1 MGILRCFVIGLALF
15 SANSGFAV
23 AAGTAAAVTVVA
35 PLAPAVALDTAAAAR
50 LAVNRLEPSGEG
62 LRLLHPRRQVDFRPD
77 GVRVTGRRGT
87 AWAWRLTAVATAAGQ
102 PLLQLRSTRPAAV
115 GREKVVY
122 DRIALREE
130 YLLGTDSI
138 EQQFVLPRPLPLD
151 GEDLVVLGEVRASGI
166 LSESARGWSWRD
178 VNGEV
183 TLGRVSVADASGRAL
198 PARFE
203 VSPTGTRLTI
213 AGPGL
218 SSAVYP
224 VVIDPEIGSNDV
236 RISDMGPDG
245 DAAYD
250 ALNPAVAY
258 NSIDNN
264 YLVVWEGDDT
274 PGDLVEGEMEI
285 FGQILSANG
294 SEVAYSDVRISFTGP
309 DGNTAYNARN
319 PAVAFNT
326 VYNQYLVVWEADNP
340 ESGLVDNEFEI
351 WGQVVDPLLF
361 PLWGGNFR
369 ISSMGPDGNAL
380 YDAARPAVAYNPT
393 PDEYLVVWDGDDDS
407 GALVDDELEIWAQR
421 VYSTALLVGSA
432 LRVSDMGGTGDANYD
447 ALAADVA
454 YNTTDHQYLVVW
466 QGDDDAVG
474 LVDNESE
481 IYGQRMDQNGG
492 GLGANDARI
501 SDAGGDGDAAYGAF
515 NPAVAYNS
523 VDNEYLVVWMGDD
536 NVGGL
541 VDNEMEVFSQRMNAT
556 LGGLGSNDFRLSDV
570 GGIGDATYRVNW
582 GPDLAYNALNNEY
595 MVVWS
600 GEDTVDGMV
609 NNEEEVFAQ
618 RLTADISGSGPN
630 DERISDVGGL
640 GNFLRRALVPVIAAN
655 SANGQF
661 LVAWQADDDVGG
673 LSQGENEI
681 YIQRMEGSPLFV
693 DGFESGDPSA
703 WSAIVP

>member
-1 MGILRCFVIGLALF
+1 MGISRRTVIALVATL
-15 SANSGFAV
+15 SAAGFGGAAEADSGAPVV
-23 AAGTAAAVTVVA
+23 AAA
-35 PLAPAVALDTAAAAR
+35 APAFTVDAATAAR
-50 LAVNRLEPSGEG
+50 LAVNQLEPAGLG
-62 LRLLHPRRQVDFRPD
+62 LRLHHPRRQVDFTPD
-77 GVRVTGRRGT
+77 AVRVAGRSGT
-87 AWAWRLTAVATAAGQ
+87 TWSWRLSGVLSASGRPLMQ
-102 PLLQLRSTRPAAV
+102 PGTTRPAAV
-115 GREKVVY
+115 GRERIVY
-122 DRIALREE
+122 DRGALREE

-138 EQQFVLPRPLPLD
+138 EQRFVLPLALPLA
-151 GEDLVVLGEVRASGI
+151 GEDLVLLGEIRSSGVF
-166 LSESARGWSWRD
+166 SESARGWRWRD
-178 VNGEV
+178 ASGEI
-183 TLGRVSVADASGRAL
+183 TLGRASVADASGRTL
-198 PARFE
+198 PCRFE
-203 VSPTGTRLTI
+203 VSPGGTRLTV
-213 AGPGL
+213 AGAAL
-218 SSAVYP
+218 AAAAYP

-274 PGDLVEGEMEI
+274 PGDLVEGELEI
-285 FGQILSANG
+285 FGQIVSATG
-294 SEVAYSDVRISFTGP
+294 TQVGYSDVRISHTGP

-326 VYNQYLVVWEADNP
+326 AFNQYLVVWEADNP

-369 ISSMGPDGNAL
+369 ISSMGPDGSAL
-380 YDAARPAVAYNPT
+380 YDAGRPAVAYNPT

-407 GALVDDELEIWAQR
+407 GSLVDDELEIWAQR
-421 VYSTALLVGSA
+421 VYSTALPVGSP

-454 YNTTDHQYLVVW
+454 YNTTDHEYLVVW

-481 IYGQRMDQNGG
+481 IWGQRMDQNGG

-515 NPAVAYNS
+515 NPSVAYNS

-541 VDNEMEVFSQRMNAT
+541 VDNEMEVFSQRLT
-556 LGGLGSNDFRLSDV
+556 STLSGLGGNDYRLTDV
-570 GGIGDATYRVNW
+570 GGVGNATYRVTW

-595 MVVWS
+595 MVTWA

-609 NNEEEVFAQ
+609 NNEEEIFVQ
-618 RLTADISGSGPN
+618 RMTADIGGSGPN

-640 GNFLRRALVPVIAAN
+640 GSIVRRALVPVIAAN
-655 SANGQF
+655 GANGQF
-661 LVAWQADDDVGG
+661 LVAWQADDDIGG
-673 LSQGENEI
+673 LAVGEYEI
-681 YIQRMEGSPLFV
+681 YLQRMEGSALFV
-693 DGFESGDPSA
+693 DGFESGDLSA
-703 WSAIVP
+703 WSLAAP

>member
-1 MGILRCFVIGLALF
+1 MGIVRILGLGMALIL
-15 SANSGFAV
+15 STAGAAGAAGSTPAVPAV
-23 AAGTAAAVTVVA
+23 AASAPVAVSDAAT
-35 PLAPAVALDTAAAAR
+35 AAR

-62 LRLLHPRRQVDFRPD
+62 LRLRHPRRQVDFTPE
-77 GVRVTGRRGT
+77 GVRVSGRRGT
-87 AWAWRLTAVATAAGQ
+87 AWSWRLTGVHAAADR
-102 PLLQLRSTRPAAV
+102 PLLRPGSTRPSAV
-115 GREKVVY
+115 GRDKVVY

-138 EQQFVLPRPLPLD
+138 EQQFVLPRPLPLG
-151 GEDLVVLGEVRASGI
+151 GEDLVVLGEVRASGTW
-166 LSESARGWSWRD
+166 SESARGWSWRD
-178 VNGEV
+178 ANGEV

-198 PARFE
+198 PSRFE

-213 AGPGL
+213 AGQGL

-245 DAAYD
+245 DADYD
-250 ALNPAVAY
+250 GLNPAVAY

-309 DGNTAYNARN
+309 DGNTAYRARN

-340 ESGLVDNEFEI
+340 DTGLADNEFEI

-369 ISSMGPDGNAL
+369 ISSMGPDGNAFF
-380 YDAARPAVAYNPT
+380 DAARPAVAYNPS

-407 GALVDDELEIWAQR
+407 GSLVDEELEIWAQR
-421 VYSTALLVGSA
+421 VYSTAVLVGSNM
-432 LRVSDMGGTGDANYD
+432 RVSDMGGTGDPAYD

-474 LVDNESE
+474 LVDDEFE
-481 IYGQRMDQNGG
+481 IYGQRMDQNLG

-515 NPAVAYNS
+515 SPSVAYNS

-541 VDNEMEVFSQRMNAT
+541 VDNETEVFSQRMNAT
-556 LGGLGSNDFRLSDV
+556 LGGLGSNDYRLTDV
-570 GGIGDATYRVNW
+570 GGVGNATYRVTW

-595 MVVWS
+595 MVTWS

-609 NNEEEVFAQ
+609 NNEEEVFVQ
-618 RLTADISGSGPN
+618 RMTADIGGSGPN

-640 GNFLRRALVPVIAAN
+640 GSIVRHALVPVIAAN
-655 SANGQF
+655 AANGQF

-673 LSQGENEI
+673 LAQGEYEI

-703 WSAIVP
+703 WSATVP

>member
-1 MGILRCFVIGLALF
+1 MGISRRTVIALVATL
-15 SANSGFAV
+15 SAAGFGGAAEADSGAPVV
-23 AAGTAAAVTVVA
+23 AAA
-35 PLAPAVALDTAAAAR
+35 APAFTVDAATAAR
-50 LAVNRLEPSGEG
+50 LAVNQLEPAGLG
-62 LRLLHPRRQVDFRPD
+62 LRLHHPRRQVDFTPD
-77 GVRVTGRRGT
+77 AVRVAGRSGT
-87 AWAWRLTAVATAAGQ
+87 TWSWRLSGVLSASGRPLMQ
-102 PLLQLRSTRPAAV
+102 PGTTRPAAV
-115 GREKVVY
+115 GRERIVY
-122 DRIALREE
+122 DRGALREE

-138 EQQFVLPRPLPLD
+138 EQRFVLPLALPLA
-151 GEDLVVLGEVRASGI
+151 GEDLVLLGEIRSSGVF
-166 LSESARGWSWRD
+166 SESARGWRWRD
-178 VNGEV
+178 ASGEI
-183 TLGRVSVADASGRAL
+183 TLGRASVADASGRTL
-198 PARFE
+198 PCRFE
-203 VSPTGTRLTI
+203 VSPGGTRLTV
-213 AGPGL
+213 AGAAL
-218 SSAVYP
+218 AAAAYP

-274 PGDLVEGEMEI
+274 PGDLVEGELEI
-285 FGQILSANG
+285 FGQIVSATG
-294 SEVAYSDVRISFTGP
+294 TQVGYSDVRISHTGP

-326 VYNQYLVVWEADNP
+326 AFNQYLVVWEADNP

-369 ISSMGPDGNAL
+369 ISSMGPDGSAL
-380 YDAARPAVAYNPT
+380 YDAGRPAVAYNPT

-407 GALVDDELEIWAQR
+407 GSLVDDELEIWAQR
-421 VYSTALLVGSA
+421 VYSTALPVGSP

-454 YNTTDHQYLVVW
+454 YNTTDHEYLVVW

-481 IYGQRMDQNGG
+481 IWGQRMDQNGG

-515 NPAVAYNS
+515 NPSVAYNS

-541 VDNEMEVFSQRMNAT
+541 VDNEMEVFSQRLT
-556 LGGLGSNDFRLSDV
+556 STLSGLGGNDYRLTDV
-570 GGIGDATYRVNW
+570 GGVGNATYRVTW

-595 MVVWS
+595 MVTWA

-609 NNEEEVFAQ
+609 NNEEEIFVQ
-618 RLTADISGSGPN
+618 RITADIGGSGPN

-640 GNFLRRALVPVIAAN
+640 GSIVRRALVPVIAAN
-655 SANGQF
+655 GANGQF
-661 LVAWQADDDVGG
+661 LVAWQADDDIGG
-673 LSQGENEI
+673 LAVGEYEI
-681 YIQRMEGSPLFV
+681 YLQRMEGSALFV
-693 DGFESGDPSA
+693 DGFESGDLSA
-703 WSAIVP
+703 WSLAAP

>member
-1 MGILRCFVIGLALF
+1 MGTSRIHVIALVVIL
-15 SANSGFAV
+15 SAAGFGGAVDADSAFPAVAV
-23 AAGTAAAVTVVA
+23 AAPAPDFDAAT
-35 PLAPAVALDTAAAAR
+35 AAR
-50 LAVNRLEPSGEG
+50 LAVNRIEPAGVG
-62 LRLLHPRRQVDFRPD
+62 LRLHHPRRQVDFTPE
-77 GVRVTGRRGT
+77 GIRVSGRRGT
-87 AWAWRLTAVATAAGQ
+87 SWSWQLTGVRSAAG
-102 PLLQLRSTRPAAV
+102 RSLIEAQTTLPAAA

-122 DRIALREE
+122 DHGALQEE

-138 EQQFVLPRPLPLD
+138 EQRFVLPLALPLA
-151 GEDLVVLGEVRASGI
+151 GEDLVVLGAVSSSGTF
-166 LSESARGWSWRD
+166 SESARGWRWRD
-178 VNGEV
+178 SNGEV
-183 TLGRVSVADASGRAL
+183 TLGRVTVADASGRTL
-198 PARFE
+198 PCRFE
-203 VSPTGTRLTI
+203 VSSVGTRLTVEGAAL
-213 AGPGL
+213 AG
-218 SSAVYP
+218 AVYP

-258 NSIDNN
+258 NNIDNN

-285 FGQILSANG
+285 FGQIVGATG
-294 SEVAYSDVRISFTGP
+294 SQVGYSDVRISHTGP
-309 DGNTAYNARN
+309 DGNTAYRARN

-326 VYNQYLVVWEADNP
+326 VYNQFLVAWEADNP
-340 ESGLVDNEFEI
+340 EAGLADNEFEI

-380 YDAARPAVAYNPT
+380 YDAARPAVAYNPS
-393 PDEYLVVWDGDDDS
+393 PDEYLVVWDGDDDAGS
-407 GALVDDELEIWAQR
+407 LVDDELEIWAQR
-421 VYSTALLVGSA
+421 VYSTAVLVGSA
-432 LRVSDMGGTGDANYD
+432 LRVSDMGGTGNANYD

-466 QGDDDAVG
+466 QGDDDAAG
-474 LVDNESE
+474 LVDDESE
-481 IYGQRMDQNGG
+481 IWGQRMDQNGG

-515 NPAVAYNS
+515 NPSVAYNS

-541 VDNEMEVFSQRMNAT
+541 VDNEMEVFSQRMDAT
-556 LGGLGSNDFRLSDV
+556 LGGLGGNDYRLSDV
-570 GGIGDATYRVNW
+570 GGIGDATYRVTW

-595 MVVWS
+595 MVAWA

-609 NNEEEVFAQ
+609 NNEEEIFVQ
-618 RLTADISGSGPN
+618 RMTADIAGSGPN

-640 GNFLRRALVPVIAAN
+640 GSIVRHALVPVIAAN
-655 SANGQF
+655 TANGQF

-673 LSQGENEI
+673 LVQGEYEI
-681 YIQRMEGSPLFV
+681 YIQRMEGSALFV
-693 DGFESGDPSA
+693 DGFESGDMSA
-703 WSAIVP
+703 WSATVP